1 MSSTTPT
8 DTTLNA
14 RDVSEKDARPRRR
27 RSPIRFFKNVY
38 AELRKV
44 VWPTRKEVTKYS
56 IVVLFCL
63 VLMIVIITVLDSVF
77 SDAAFFLFK

>member
-8 DTTLNA
+8 DTTLSSG
-14 RDVSEKDARPRRR
+14 DVSDKDARQRRR
-27 RSPIRFFKNVY
+27 RSPIRFIKNVY

-63 VLMIVIITVLDSVF
+63 ILMIVIITVLDSVF